1 MGKNTERTN
10 AHQDV
15 IAETLTTRPKKVIVS
30 TLLQKWYLII
40 SKLWNRAWPP
50 PDWGGLSL

>member
-15 IAETLTTRPKKVIVS
+15 IAETLTGRS
-30 TLLQKWYLII
+30 HALFLEALII
-40 SKLWNRAWPP
+40 KVL
-50 PDWGGLSL
+50 

>member
-15 IAETLTTRPKKVIVS
+15 IAETLTNRLSGRGHALFLEV
-30 TLLQKWYLII
+30 LIYNE
-40 SKLWNRAWPP
+40 L
-50 PDWGGLSL
+50 